1 MITELMMLLI
11 AVGVGIVVIA
21 WTNTRRRKQDNFER
35 REVEE
40 STGKLKQELERTAN
54 EIIGRMENHVTH
66 LEKVLDES
74 ERNRA
79 QLEGRVVELRKLLK
93 KGEGQSG
100 EIQDLLARLDDAS
113 SEVNAMQRKMDVVER
128 KLNLALS
135 TPLPIQ
141 QPVPI
146 PQITPPSLVT
156 PIIPQPVTQIT
167 PPISTPPVAKVTPP
181 VAKPAQIAEQPVT
194 TTTTP
199 PAELLNPLGS
209 ITVPPIIK
217 STTPESKIEPPPI
230 VKDETEK
237 SNSFDRILE
246 EKVSELPPVEKS
258 ARLQARSSIILSP
271 DKKTPVKA
279 VEADPVKIE
288 STHQKLTDASAKMAE
303 NLPEEVEENQAQ
315 TLRRRRAK
323 SYRAGRDVRKAALA
337 AIREAEIQSTV
348 AASTP
353 IEEPQEII
361 LPAKKEYRPERRDLK
376 LETTDVSIIKEMLLA
391 GMTIEDI
398 SRETGLGR
406 GAIELV
412 QEMTRRQLER
422 R

>member
-1 MITELMMLLI
+1 MLLI

-21 WTNTRRRKQDNFER
+21 WTNTRRRKQENFER

-79 QLEGRVVELRKLLK
+79 QLEGRVVELKKLLK

-113 SEVNAMQRKMDVVER
+113 AEVNAMQRKMDVVER

-146 PQITPPSLVT
+146 PQITPPPLVT
-156 PIIPQPVTQIT
+156 PIIPQPVTPIT

-194 TTTTP
+194 QVTP
-199 PAELLNPLGS
+199 AP
-209 ITVPPIIK
+209 ITVPPVIK

-237 SNSFDRILE
+237 DNAFDRILE

-258 ARLQARSSIILSP
+258 ARAQARSSIVLSP

-288 STHQKLTDASAKMAE
+288 STRQKLTEASAKIAE
-303 NLPEEVEENQAQ
+303 TPPEEVEENQAQ
-315 TLRRRRAK
+315 PLRRRRAK

-353 IEEPQEII
+353 VEEPREII
-361 LPAKKEYRPERRDLK
+361 PPAKKDIRPERRDLK
-376 LETTDVSIIKEMLLA
+376 LETTDASIIKEMLLA

-412 QEMTRRQLER
+412 QEMTRRQLDR